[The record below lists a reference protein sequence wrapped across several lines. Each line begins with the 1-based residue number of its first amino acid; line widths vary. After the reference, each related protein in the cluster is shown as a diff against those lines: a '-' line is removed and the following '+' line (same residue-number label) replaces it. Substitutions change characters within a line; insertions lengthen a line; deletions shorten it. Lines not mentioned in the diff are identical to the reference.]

1 MASAKA
7 AATAANPS
15 VAFFFDFDG
24 TISVSMYVERL
35 QNYAVSDSSR
45 RHVIESLSAEEAV
58 QNFGGPERLVK
69 LKAFLEQAGSRG
81 AKVYIISHGL
91 AQVIVPHLA
100 QVGLDGCFDAVYGT
114 DTAELRA
121 CGGGHTDK
129 ARLIER
135 LMQAQQLCKE
145 SCAFF
150 EDTEANLTPATSVC
164 GCYLVGRGGI
174 DADGMDA
181 ALKRYFKE

>member
-1 MASAKA
+1 MSA
-7 AATAANPS
+7 AAPPAIG
-15 VAFFFDFDG
+15 FFFDFDG

-35 QNYAVSDSSR
+35 QNHAVSDSAR
-45 RHVIESLSAEEAV
+45 RYVVEALSAEEAV
-58 QNFGGPERLVK
+58 QNFGGPERLAQ
-69 LKAFLEQAGSRG
+69 LKAFLDQLRSRG

-91 AQVIVPHLA
+91 AQVIAPHLA
-100 QVGLDGCFDAVYGT
+100 QVGLDGCFDAVYGS

-135 LMQAQQLCKE
+135 LMQAQKLSKE
-145 SCAFF
+145 NCAFF
-150 EDTEANLTPATSVC
+150 EDTEANLTPATGVC

-174 DADGMDA
+174 DAAGMDA
-181 ALKRYFKE
+181 ALKRYFTDE